1 MNLRNLIVVV
11 ENKKLILNYFTTTKP
26 KKGIKISDWLQ
37 RSRYFLQIC
46 RTEQLLL
53 LLNDYVRNA
62 AAMNRGE
69 LNVN

>member
-11 ENKKLILNYFTTTKP
+11 ENKKLILNYFTTTKQ